1 MSGFSIIIP
10 TRDRPAFLRE
20 ALHHALH
27 QELPPHEIIV
37 IDDGEGAAAVCR
49 AVSPAITVLGNR
61 RQGPVAARN
70 LGVSHATGDYIAF
83 LDDDDL
89 WIDPQHLVRAS
100 RALSSGADFC
110 FSDGRLVFGDGRLP
124 LTFAFD
130 ADHLSLERD
139 NTILTSAVAYRR
151 QFHNRLGL
159 FDESLPYYWDW
170 DWFLRVARSGATFCH
185 IAAETVLVRIHAH
198 NMSGD
203 STEPARQANLDRL
216 AAKHGLTGLILKN
229 HLSVAEEGL
238 NRTG

>member
-20 ALHHALH
+20 ALRHALC
-27 QELPPHEIIV
+27 QELPPHEIVV
-37 IDDGEGAAAVCR
+37 IDDGEGAAAACA
-49 AVSPAITVLGNR
+49 AVSPAITVLDNR
-61 RQGPVAARN
+61 RRGPVAARN
-70 LGVSHATGDYIAF
+70 LGISHATGDYIAF

-89 WIDPQHLVRAS
+89 WIDPQHLARVGS
-100 RALSSGADFC
+100 ALSSGADFC
-110 FSDGRLVFGDGRLP
+110 FSDGRLVCGDGRPP

-130 ADHLSLERD
+130 ADRLSLERD

-151 QFHNRLGL
+151 KLHDRLGR

-185 IAAETVLVRIHAH
+185 IAAETVLVRIHEH

-203 STEPARQANLDRL
+203 STQLARQANLDRL
-216 AAKHGLTGLILKN
+216 AVKHGLTGLILKN
-229 HLSVAEEGL
+229 HLGVAGEGL
-238 NRTG
+238 KPTG